1 MNSNEIKKNIYK
13 LIVFIFFILNYFIF
27 YLSLEKC
34 YDGVD
39 KCCMKLDWIK
49 KKIIE
54 ECISIFLTV
63 ILFLLMIFKK
73 ISKLHLIHF
82 SIVFFAFY
90 KYSYG
95 LNFDDHGYYNIKYY
109 FIISITILLFLYLTK
124 YLLSIKNKK
133 IIFVYTL
140 LTMMFYTEFFVN
152 SYFGCNDWGKGLNN
166 TYIDNNKNKYGCLI
180 KIPKSFAYKIG
191 KYFFD
196 VFKTYSPNCYKKAL
210 NSREKLLKYSKSP
223 YINNNT
229 LHFGI
234 PVITKDENVFHKE
247 NYNLLYEYISK
258 HLIDMNIIQH

>member
-1 MNSNEIKKNIYK
+1 MSSKEIKKNIYK

-34 YDGVD
+34 FDGVD
-39 KCCMKLDWIK
+39 KCVMKLVWIK

-109 FIISITILLFLYLTK
+109 FIISITILLFLHSIK
-124 YLLSIKNKK
+124 YLYLLRIKKQFLF
-133 IIFVYTL
+133 I
-140 LTMMFYTEFFVN
+140 
-152 SYFGCNDWGKGLNN
+152 
-166 TYIDNNKNKYGCLI
+166 
-180 KIPKSFAYKIG
+180 
-191 KYFFD
+191 
-196 VFKTYSPNCYKKAL
+196 
-210 NSREKLLKYSKSP
+210 
-223 YINNNT
+223 
-229 LHFGI
+229 
-234 PVITKDENVFHKE
+234 
-247 NYNLLYEYISK
+247 LY
-258 HLIDMNIIQH
+258 